1 MKLSAFQLARYSFL
15 FTFAVLV
22 VLGVGSLLRI
32 GANPDHK
39 ILYIFYAVIMFV
51 DAAAMLF
58 CGLQLNKRTKLI
70 FFFSITVLAGNILP
84 TIFDQF
90 GLADLL
96 FLLLNLITLAFLLIA
111 RKEFLPA

>member
-1 MKLSAFQLARYSFL
+1 MKLSAFQLARYFFL
-15 FTFAVLV
+15 FTFVILV
-22 VLGVGSLLRI
+22 GFGIGSLLSI
-32 GANPDHK
+32 EAKPDHM
-39 ILYIFYAVIMFV
+39 ILYIFYAVIMFG

-70 FFFSITVLAGNILP
+70 FSLSVFVLMFNILP
-84 TIFDQF
+84 AIFDQF

>member
-1 MKLSAFQLARYSFL
+1 MKLSAFQLARYFFL
-15 FTFAVLV
+15 FTFVILV

-32 GANPDHK
+32 GTNPDRTT
-39 ILYIFYAVIMFV
+39 LYIFYAVMMFV
-51 DAAAMLF
+51 DAVAMLF
-58 CGLQLNKRTKLI
+58 CGLLLTKRTKLI
-70 FFFSITVLAGNILP
+70 FFLSIIVLAGNILP

-96 FLLLNLITLAFLLIA
+96 FVLLNLITLAFLLIA

>member
-1 MKLSAFQLARYSFL
+1 M
-15 FTFAVLV
+15 VLV
-22 VLGVGSLLRI
+22 VLGIGSLLRI
-32 GANPDHK
+32 GSNPDHTV
-39 ILYIFYAVIMFV
+39 LYVFYAAIMFV

-70 FFFSITVLAGNILP
+70 FSLSVFVLMLNILP
-84 TIFDQF
+84 AIFDQF

>member
-1 MKLSAFQLARYSFL
+1 MKLSAFQLARYFFL

-22 VLGVGSLLRI
+22 VLGIGSLLRI
-32 GANPDHK
+32 GTNPDRTA
-39 ILYIFYAVIMFV
+39 LYIFYAVIMFG

-70 FFFSITVLAGNILP
+70 FSLSVFVLMLNILP
-84 TIFDQF
+84 AIFDQF

>member
-1 MKLSAFQLARYSFL
+1 MKLSAFQLARYFFL
-15 FTFAVLV
+15 FTFVILV
-22 VLGVGSLLRI
+22 GFGIGSLLSI
-32 GANPDHK
+32 EAKPDRMV
-39 ILYIFYAVIMFV
+39 LYIFYAVIMFG

-58 CGLQLNKRTKLI
+58 CGLLLNKRTKLI
-70 FFFSITVLAGNILP
+70 FFLSITVLAGNILP
-84 TIFDQF
+84 AIFDQF